1 MEGDGSDV
9 PSAGQA
15 GEAETDVPQKDD
27 ILLLADEKFDFD
39 LSLSSLSA
47 NEDDEI
53 FFGPVGHKERC
64 IAASLELNTKIPEEP
79 LLPASQSHFRWS
91 PLPGEKFVEVYK
103 EAHLLALQIESNSKN
118 KAARAA
124 RPEDP
129 WSQGVERFIQE
140 SKLKMN
146 LFEKENE
153 MKKSPKSLKRETYY
167 LSDSPLL
174 EPLLSG
180 TQPLSGVGLQGSP
193 AQASCTRP
201 QGPPLSSCP
210 LPVEP
215 SPTHLPSQAVT
226 QKKVISKLL
235 PPRAS
240 SVRGKGI
247 HLAVE
252 KPMKEKPASPSGMKI
267 LNEKESHRDIPPD
280 KPSAA
285 QHVTGVP
292 ASGSHLVQGKRSLPV
307 PSKLG
312 LKKALP
318 KPPGGAGRLARQS
331 SSRGSAPGLA
341 SGARASPAA
350 GRVRSRERPSIP
362 ANGSRP
368 LSHCSRSGRWAGLQ
382 AGPAAVC
389 RPSRWAGPAESTAEQ
404 PTVPTASALTQPP
417 TPERGCLGLDPR
429 SSLSRSP
436 LNQTGSARRRGSAL
450 NSKTQLVPTPA
461 HQFKIPKF
469 AAGEPPDSATPTF
482 SRSQR
487 LQSCP
492 SAGRAVVHSTPA
504 RRCSGPVSQ
513 SLRGAVR
520 ASALPT
526 PASRRLSGFPPA
538 TPKTVPRAP
547 ASPLCV
553 PARRLTSDPQKKSAV
568 SSMRTEKTRRKG
580 ARVCAT
586 PQKDKRLPGN
596 AVRIQYGNSCSDL
609 LKTALV
615 TGSSSRATARCSDSS
630 DSSFSP
636 PSAVPQALS
645 FSPEKSDFTFSKS
658 IAEEVALDEA
668 QPLEDMAPGEAILV
682 DIKLDQLTITPKA
695 QGPPLAD
702 PPLIDFCN
710 TPEASLARVSESRP
724 LIDLLI
730 NTPDV
735 DRNTVSKPPHEV
747 GQLIDLCS
755 PLIQLSPEADK
766 ENTDSPLLKF

>member
-568 SSMRTEKTRRKG
+568 R
-580 ARVCAT
+580 
-586 PQKDKRLPGN
+586 
-596 AVRIQYGNSCSDL
+596 
-609 LKTALV
+609 TALV

>member
-350 GRVRSRERPSIP
+350 GRGRCVVQPLRLFAR
-362 ANGSRP
+362 NHLGSAEG
-368 LSHCSRSGRWAGLQ
+368 SGRL
-382 AGPAAVC
+382 AV
-389 RPSRWAGPAESTAEQ
+389 A
-404 PTVPTASALTQPP
+404 
-417 TPERGCLGLDPR
+417 
-429 SSLSRSP
+429 
-436 LNQTGSARRRGSAL
+436 
-450 NSKTQLVPTPA
+450 
-461 HQFKIPKF
+461 
-469 AAGEPPDSATPTF
+469 
-482 SRSQR
+482 
-487 LQSCP
+487 
-492 SAGRAVVHSTPA
+492 
-504 RRCSGPVSQ
+504 
-513 SLRGAVR
+513 
-520 ASALPT
+520 
-526 PASRRLSGFPPA
+526 
-538 TPKTVPRAP
+538 
-547 ASPLCV
+547 
-553 PARRLTSDPQKKSAV
+553 
-568 SSMRTEKTRRKG
+568 
-580 ARVCAT
+580 
-586 PQKDKRLPGN
+586 
-596 AVRIQYGNSCSDL
+596 
-609 LKTALV
+609 
-615 TGSSSRATARCSDSS
+615 
-630 DSSFSP
+630 
-636 PSAVPQALS
+636 
-645 FSPEKSDFTFSKS
+645 
-658 IAEEVALDEA
+658 
-668 QPLEDMAPGEAILV
+668 
-682 DIKLDQLTITPKA
+682 
-695 QGPPLAD
+695 
-702 PPLIDFCN
+702 
-710 TPEASLARVSESRP
+710 
-724 LIDLLI
+724 
-730 NTPDV
+730 
-735 DRNTVSKPPHEV
+735 
-747 GQLIDLCS
+747 
-755 PLIQLSPEADK
+755 
-766 ENTDSPLLKF
+766 

>member
-1 MEGDGSDV
+1 MEGDGSKV
-9 PSAGQA
+9 PSASQA
-15 GEAETDVPQKDD
+15 GETATDVPKKDD

-47 NEDDEI
+47 NEDDEV

-79 LLPASQSHFRWS
+79 LWPASQSHFRWN

-167 LSDSPLL
+167 LSDSPLMG
-174 EPLLSG
+174 PLLSG
-180 TQPLSGVGLQGSP
+180 TQPPSGVGLQGAP
-193 AQASCTRP
+193 AQASLSRP

-210 LPVEP
+210 LPAEP

-240 SVRGKGI
+240 SVRGKSI

-252 KPMKEKPASPSGMKI
+252 KPVKEKPASPSRMKI
-267 LNEKESHRDIPPD
+267 LNEKESHRNIPPD

-285 QHVTGVP
+285 QHVTGMP

-307 PSKLG
+307 PNKSG
-312 LKKALP
+312 LKKTLL
-318 KPPGGAGRLARQS
+318 KPPGGASRLARQS
-331 SSRGSAPGLA
+331 SSRGSASGRA
-341 SGARASPAA
+341 SSACASPAA
-350 GRVRSRERPSIP
+350 GRAKSHERPSIP
-362 ANGSRP
+362 ANSSRP
-368 LSHCSRSGRWAGLQ
+368 LSNCSRAGGAGPSLLWPAPQ
-382 AGPAAVC
+382 SGPAAAC

-404 PTVPTASALTQPP
+404 PAVPTTSALTRTP
-417 TPERGCLGLDPR
+417 TPERGRLGLDPP
-429 SSLSRSP
+429 SSSSRSP
-436 LNQTGSARRRGSAL
+436 LNKTGSAQRRGSSL
-450 NSKTQLVPTPA
+450 NSKTKVMPAPTNR
-461 HQFKIPKF
+461 FKIPKF
-469 AAGEPPDSATPTF
+469 ATGELPDSATPTF

-504 RRCSGPVSQ
+504 RRSSGLASQ
-513 SLRGAVR
+513 SLFGAAR

-526 PASRRLSGFPPA
+526 PAGRRLSGLPLA
-538 TPKTVPRAP
+538 TPKTVPRAL

-553 PARRLTSDPQKKSAV
+553 PARRLSSDPRKKSAV
-568 SSMRTEKTRRKG
+568 R
-580 ARVCAT
+580 
-586 PQKDKRLPGN
+586 
-596 AVRIQYGNSCSDL
+596 
-609 LKTALV
+609 
-615 TGSSSRATARCSDSS
+615 
-630 DSSFSP
+630 
-636 PSAVPQALS
+636 
-645 FSPEKSDFTFSKS
+645 
-658 IAEEVALDEA
+658 
-668 QPLEDMAPGEAILV
+668 
-682 DIKLDQLTITPKA
+682 
-695 QGPPLAD
+695 
-702 PPLIDFCN
+702 
-710 TPEASLARVSESRP
+710 
-724 LIDLLI
+724 
-730 NTPDV
+730 
-735 DRNTVSKPPHEV
+735 
-747 GQLIDLCS
+747 
-755 PLIQLSPEADK
+755 
-766 ENTDSPLLKF
+766 